1 MRINHE
7 SKLIIDECVKES
19 HKGTISFGAV
29 VERLMA
35 IDVESYH
42 ADYRRCETT
51 YYLASGETYITELTP
66 LEVAIADSFDV
77 QKIQQAV
84 RSAQQGEIRYPEFMR
99 QTMIGG
105 CVGYFVW
112 ISGRHVQ
119 YLGRYGETHIEHFP
133 IKDNN

>member
-1 MRINHE
+1 MNIYHE
-7 SKLIIDECVKES
+7 SKLVIDECVKES
-19 HKGTISFGAV
+19 HKGTLNFGML
-29 VERLMA
+29 VERLMTVN
-35 IDVESYH
+35 VESYY
-42 ADYRRCETT
+42 ADYRRCETI
-51 YYLASGETYITELTP
+51 YYMASGETYITELTP
-66 LEVAIADSFDV
+66 PKITIADSFDV

-84 RSAQQGEIRYPEFMR
+84 RSAQQGEIHYPEFMH

-133 IKDNN
+133 SQK

>member
-1 MRINHE
+1 MTINQE
-7 SKLIIDECVKES
+7 CKLVIDECVKES
-19 HKGTISFGAV
+19 HKGTLSFGAV
-29 VERLMA
+29 VAKLMA
-35 IDVESYH
+35 IGVESYH

-51 YYLASGETYITELTP
+51 YYLSSGETYITELTSSKIG
-66 LEVAIADSFDV
+66 IAESFDV

-84 RSAQQGEIRYPEFMR
+84 RQAQQGEIHYPEFVC
-99 QTMIGG
+99 QTMLGG

-133 IKDNN
+133 N